1 VGVEKLALRL
11 KWPKFGGIGNV
22 LRSEKIAYVACRRN
36 FIFANFT
43 GKSFQQP
50 RDLSPTISRGRVN
63 FVPIFT
69 MAVRTSIM
77 TASRDNE
84 NDLHKPV
91 KLNF

>member
-1 VGVEKLALRL
+1 MSHADAISFSRILRE
-11 KWPKFGGIGNV
+11 
-22 LRSEKIAYVACRRN
+22 RA
-36 FIFANFT
+36 
-43 GKSFQQP
+43 FQQP

-84 NDLHKPV
+84 NDLHKTV